1 VVELFEKMTNS
12 YEQMNKYERYE
23 VMKIYSSSKQDNL
36 NLFSEA
42 DEYKLYVIDKLK
54 ISDMVNLIIGK

>member
-1 VVELFEKMTNS
+1 MTNS